1 MMKKWALIDSS
12 VKNIVPFVCI
22 LLTLTELETF
32 TRYMIKPRAAIYNM
46 KHY

>member
-1 MMKKWALIDSS
+1 MMKKWALIDLS

-32 TRYMIKPRAAIYNM
+32 TRYTIKPRADIYSI
-46 KHY
+46 